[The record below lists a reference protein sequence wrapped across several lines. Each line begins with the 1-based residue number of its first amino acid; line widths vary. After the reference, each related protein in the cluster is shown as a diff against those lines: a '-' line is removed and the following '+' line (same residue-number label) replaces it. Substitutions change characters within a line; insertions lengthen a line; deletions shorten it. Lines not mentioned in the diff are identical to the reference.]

1 MLAHP
6 EGKGAASSQK
16 PLQRCPGLPGA
27 GSLACPLQPV
37 SPHPGRPMG
46 KNRHHSHG
54 GLGGDGGM
62 SCGTTW
68 KRESTPSHETPSPSC
83 TPATP
88 RICCRRSVP
97 GTTGTPT
104 TRSPGDAVG
113 AQGAGVAER
122 RVESGSLAGRGLGP
136 GSWGLARPPLD
147 PPWKARDPSPRPTG
161 LGESSVLGALP
172 QASHQ
177 PDTRASPVRP
187 TEPPTD
193 KNHLGGGGRTC
204 HL

>member
-1 MLAHP
+1 MPPPPRSPFSGARGSRGLAAWP
-6 EGKGAASSQK
+6 APSS
-16 PLQRCPGLPGA
+16 PSPRTRLPAPGLPDGEKQA
-27 GSLACPLQPV
+27 PL
-37 SPHPGRPMG
+37 SRGF
-46 KNRHHSHG
+46 G
-54 GLGGDGGM
+54 GEGGM

-68 KRESTPSHETPSPSC
+68 RKESTPSHETPSPSC

-113 AQGAGVAER
+113 AQGAGVVER
-122 RVESGSLAGRGLGP
+122 RVGSGSLVERGSGP

-161 LGESSVLGALP
+161 LGESAVQGALP

-193 KNHLGGGGRTC
+193 KNHLGGRTC